1 MTKTFFMVT
10 RSFSQAK
17 EARMHFHS
25 SQRSTILPVELP
37 CDNAGPICDGV
48 RQCVLCV
55 VGQWRE
61 QNITA
66 KHYLSF
72 HATERSITFFFCPFL
87 YGYAT
92 ERKAI
97 REKNRLPDSSL
108 RDGSVLHIPLRDIF
122 RPFRSCLENG
132 RPI

>member
-1 MTKTFFMVT
+1 MTKTFFT
-10 RSFSQAK
+10 LARSFSQAK

-72 HATERSITFFFCPFL
+72 HATERSITFFFARFFMAMQL
-87 YGYAT
+87 SVRQS
-92 ERKAI
+92 EK
-97 REKNRLPDSSL
+97 KNRLADSSL

>member
-1 MTKTFFMVT
+1 MTKTFFMVA

-37 CDNAGPICDGV
+37 CDNAGPMGDGV

-61 QNITA
+61 QKITA

-72 HATERSITFFFCPFL
+72 HATDRSVTLYARFFTAMQL
-87 YGYAT
+87 SV
-92 ERKAI
+92 RQS
-97 REKNRLPDSSL
+97 EKKTDYQTVR
-108 RDGSVLHIPLRDIF
+108 
-122 RPFRSCLENG
+122 
-132 RPI
+132 